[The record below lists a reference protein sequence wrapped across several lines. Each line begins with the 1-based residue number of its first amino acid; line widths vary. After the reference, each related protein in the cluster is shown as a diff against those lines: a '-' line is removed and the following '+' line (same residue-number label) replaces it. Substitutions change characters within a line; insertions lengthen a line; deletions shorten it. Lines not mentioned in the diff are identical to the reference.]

1 MLASTDGAPS
11 SNRVD
16 SAHDRLS
23 EARYATHVR
32 TTTVVLRK
40 IYLSFIEP
48 NSMKRRGALAL
59 LGAGLTGTGGCL
71 RLVDGGESTPQESE
85 TPPAS
90 ETPQDPS
97 TATTS
102 EGTPTSDGPNEVTLT
117 EVWTNDNGVDNI
129 WTREGTFYR
138 RFKASASGLDP
149 EGEADTNF

>member
-71 RLVDGGESTPQESE
+71 RLVDGGESTPQ
-85 TPPAS
+85 
-90 ETPQDPS
+90 DPS

-138 RFKASASGLDP
+138 RFKTSASGLDP